1 MNNTPIP
8 APRAP
13 LTLGGWAIL
22 FALLFTIGVAWGL
35 MLALN
40 RVAMTEGIPVL
51 AYTFWQMLGGG
62 LILLA
67 VAIVRRRRLPL
78 DRAHLRYYL
87 LPGAF
92 GLGIPFVLLAFVAPK
107 IPVGVVALGAGIAP
121 MLTYGFAGLMKLE
134 RYSSTKVAGMVV
146 GFGGVLLVVLPETSL
161 PSPDMVGWV
170 LVGLSPSVL
179 FALQNVWIQ
188 GYRPPTTDSLTLSA
202 AFLLAAALVILPF
215 LVATGD
221 WWFFSGPMS
230 MGDWALV
237 MVTLM
242 IVVDMVCVFEV
253 IRRAG
258 AVFLS
263 SVAYLDILA
272 GIAWGMIIF
281 DEVHSGWVWGALACL
296 SVGLLLVTIPVRHI
310 SLRRHAQTK

>member
-1 MNNTPIP
+1 MSNPSNSVT
-8 APRAP
+8 RAP
-13 LTLGGWAIL
+13 LTLGGLAIL
-22 FALLFTIGVAWGL
+22 FALLFLIGASWGL

-40 RVAMTEGIPVL
+40 RVAMSEGIPVL
-51 AYTFWQMLGGG
+51 SYIFWQMLGGG

-67 VAIVRRRRLPL
+67 VVVVRRRPFPL

-92 GLGIPFVLLAFVAPK
+92 GLGAPFLLLAFVAPK

-134 RYSSTKVAGMVV
+134 PYSLLKIVGMIV

-161 PSPDMVGWV
+161 PAPDMVGWV
-170 LVGLSPSVL
+170 LVGFSPSIL

-188 GYRPPTTDSLTLSA
+188 RYRPPVTDSLTLSA
-202 AFLLAAALVILPF
+202 GFLLAAALVIFPF
-215 LVATGD
+215 LAATGG

-230 MGDWALV
+230 WGDWALII
-237 MVTLM
+237 VTLM
-242 IVVDMVCVFEV
+242 IVVDMVLVFEI

-263 SVAYLDILA
+263 SVAYLDVLA

-281 DEVHSGWVWGALACL
+281 GEVHSGWIWGALACL
-296 SVGLLLVTIPVRHI
+296 SVGLLLVTTPRKFF
-310 SLRRHAQTK
+310 RAHAQTK

>member
-1 MNNTPIP
+1 
-8 APRAP
+8 

-22 FALLFTIGVAWGL
+22 FALLFLIGVSWGL

-40 RVAMTEGIPVL
+40 RIAMTDGIPVL

-62 LILLA
+62 LILL
-67 VAIVRRRRLPL
+67 VVVVIRRRPFPL
-78 DRAHLRYYL
+78 DGAHLRYYL

-92 GLGIPFVLLAFVAPK
+92 GLGAPFVLLALVAPK
-107 IPVGVVALGAGIAP
+107 VPVGVVALGAGIAP

-134 RYSSTKVAGMVV
+134 TYSLLKIIGMIV

-161 PSPDMVGWV
+161 PAPDMVGWV
-170 LVGLSPSVL
+170 LVGFSPSIL

-188 GYRPPTTDSLTLSA
+188 RYRPPVTDNLTLSVG
-202 AFLLAAALVILPF
+202 FLLAAALVIFPF
-215 LVATGD
+215 LAVSGD

-230 MGDWALV
+230 SGDWALV

-242 IVVDMVCVFEV
+242 IVVDMVLVFV
-253 IRRAG
+253 IIHRAG

-263 SVAYLDILA
+263 SVAYLDVLA
-272 GIAWGMIIF
+272 GMAWGMIIF
-281 DEVHSGWVWGALACL
+281 GEVHSGWIWGALVCL
-296 SVGLLLVTIPVRHI
+296 SAGLLLVTVPTPRK
-310 SLRRHAQTK
+310 LWRRHAQTK

>member
-1 MNNTPIP
+1 MTNSPTP
-8 APRAP
+8 ATRTP
-13 LTLGGWAIL
+13 LTPGGWAIV
-22 FALLFTIGVAWGL
+22 FALLFVIGVAWGL

-40 RVAMTEGIPVL
+40 RIAMSEGIPVL
-51 AYTFWQMLGGG
+51 AYTFWQMLGGS

-67 VAIVRRRRLPL
+67 VAVIRRRRLPL
-78 DRAHLRYYL
+78 DAAHLRYYL

-92 GLGIPFVLLAFVAPK
+92 GLGGSFVLLAFVAPK
-107 IPVGVVALGAGIAP
+107 IPVGVVALGAAIAP

-134 RYSSTKVAGMVV
+134 RYSGVKVIGMIV

-179 FALQNVWIQ
+179 FALQSVWMQ
-188 GYRPPTTDSLTLSA
+188 RYRPPVTDNLTLSA
-202 AFLLAAALVILPF
+202 AFLVVAALVILPF
-215 LVATGD
+215 LAATGD
-221 WWFFSGPMS
+221 WWFFAGPMS
-230 MGDWALV
+230 SGDWALI

-242 IVVDMVCVFEV
+242 IVVDIVCVFEIV
-253 IRRAG
+253 RRAG

-263 SVAYLDILA
+263 SVAYLDVLA

-296 SVGLLLVTIPVRHI
+296 SVGLLLVTIPN
-310 SLRRHAQTK
+310 RRH